1 MCVKI
6 ATREGIQRKIQYKF
20 YHFCFLSFDNWYNKY
35 RTKYQSVDTNS
46 QCSFRA
52 DKKKSKKLFRFGII
66 FRLKISIYLLALN
79 KNCINLPSVSHARPW
94 GILSQRISPLRQLRC
109 DGADPTVRQNKQ
121 HVFLHTW

>member
-6 ATREGIQRKIQYKF
+6 ASRDGIQRKIQYKF

-52 DKKKSKKLFRFGII
+52 DKKIKEIIKIWLNFSTKNFHLFVGTEQKL
-66 FRLKISIYLLALN
+66 Y
-79 KNCINLPSVSHARPW
+79 
-94 GILSQRISPLRQLRC
+94 
-109 DGADPTVRQNKQ
+109 
-121 HVFLHTW
+121 